1 MIQAEWTIVAKNE
14 TNFYLKTPSPQD
26 KKIGLHNKYIYNV
39 YSKLTKH
46 RFLKEEKYNSEENDY
61 QHHALIMFAKY
72 KHAVFVIC
80 NLKSL
85 EIQII
90 CLY

>member
-46 RFLKEEKYNSEENDY
+46 SEQNMD
-61 QHHALIMFAKY
+61 F
-72 KHAVFVIC
+72 
-80 NLKSL
+80 
-85 EIQII
+85 
-90 CLY
+90 